1 MFKETDMIQANRP
14 LHQEYTYEKNGKFNK
29 EVEIKNKAN
38 SGTEEGNEL
47 NEKCIYSIN
56 STIYQPE

>member
-47 NEKCIYSIN
+47 N
-56 STIYQPE
+56 